1 MVSLLKPSIA
11 PDPRSRCQA
20 CGSTSYRRVIAR
32 DAGGRLTATGQ
43 YQCAGCSLTFSD
55 LTAWRGAGGR
65 LPGRD
70 TADDPRQPKL
80 F

>member
-1 MVSLLKPSIA
+1 MVNLLKPSIA

-20 CGSTSYRRVIAR
+20 CGAMSYRRVIAR
-32 DAGGRLTATGQ
+32 DASGRLAPTGR
-43 YQCAGCSLTFSD
+43 YQCTGCSLTFSD
-55 LTAWRGAGGR
+55 LTAWRGASAR

-70 TADDPRQPKL
+70 GADDGGQPTL